1 MVSDDIRLQETR
13 RAFDRVAGDYDG
25 PAGNNALIQR
35 MRAQMWQALTTTFAP
50 GARLLDLGCGTG
62 IDAAYLAA
70 NGYSVLATDW
80 SPAMVERTQDRI
92 AENGLGQQASARHL
106 GIQDL
111 QQLAGEE
118 FDGIY
123 SDLGPLNCAPDLR
136 EAARA
141 CAALLRP
148 GGHLVASV
156 IGRICPWEIA
166 YYLAH
171 ARWKRAFI
179 RLSSA
184 TVPVPLNGET
194 VWTRYYTPRQF
205 YGAFAEEF
213 ALTYYRALRLCAP
226 PPYMLGVYRRLRPIC
241 TLGEWFDSRAGTL
254 PIVRDAGDHFL
265 MIMTK
270 RS

>member
-1 MVSDDIRLQETR
+1 VSDDVHLQETR
-13 RAFDRVAGDYDG
+13 RAFDRVAADYDG
-25 PAGNNALIQR
+25 PAGNNILIQR
-35 MRAQMWQALTTTFAP
+35 MRAQMWQTLTTTFPP

-70 NGYSVLATDW
+70 RGYAVLATDW
-80 SPAMVERTQDRI
+80 SPAMVERTRARI
-92 AENGLGQQASARHL
+92 AENGLGQRASVRLL

-111 QQLAGEE
+111 HQLAGEE

-136 EAARA
+136 QTART

-148 GGHLVASV
+148 GGRVVVSV

-171 ARWKRAFI
+171 ARWKRAFL
-179 RLSSA
+179 RWSTVA
-184 TVPVPLNGET
+184 VPVPLNGET

-205 YGAFAEEF
+205 YGAFADAF
-213 ALTYYRALRLCAP
+213 VLTSYRGLRLCAP
-226 PPYMLGVYRRLRPIC
+226 PPYMLGVYRRLQSIC
-241 TLGEWFDSRAGTL
+241 ALGEWFDGRIGAL
-254 PIVRDAGDHFL
+254 PIVRNAGDHFL
-265 MIMTK
+265 MILTK